1 MILTIDISTELRNL
15 ANKYKICIFYI
26 SRQIY
31 WYFVWLKMF
40 FLCEPVKWPQHRVQS
55 PNIDKKTVSICPAY
69 CNHRPGSR
77 VHLGWWCT
85 EQGWRWRS
93 GTTQQSPAP
102 SAEASTSLYTVASL
116 SRVAGEDTAAA
127 AAAPRLSRHHH
138 RCVQCDV
145 TANTG
150 CSSSL

>member
-1 MILTIDISTELRNL
+1 MTEN
-15 ANKYKICIFYI
+15 
-26 SRQIY
+26 
-31 WYFVWLKMF
+31 V

-85 EQGWRWRS
+85 EQGWRWRR

-138 RCVQCDV
+138 RCVMSPP
-145 TANTG
+145 TLAAAPA
-150 CSSSL
+150 CSDHQHRVSRVVVVMLVYFTFCWAPLSTVDTSTD